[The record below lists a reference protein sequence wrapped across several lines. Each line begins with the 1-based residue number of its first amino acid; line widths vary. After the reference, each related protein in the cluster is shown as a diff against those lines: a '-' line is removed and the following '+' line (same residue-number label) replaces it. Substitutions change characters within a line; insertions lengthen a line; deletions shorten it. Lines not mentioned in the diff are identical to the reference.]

1 VQVGSTVLTDDWRNY
16 PRMDQRG
23 FQHLAL
29 RRGPNTAVGCQ
40 LFRWVHITLSNSKRF
55 LLGTHH
61 KIGP

>member
-1 VQVGSTVLTDDWRNY
+1 
-16 PRMDQRG
+16 MDQRG

-40 LFRWVHITLSNSKRF
+40 LFPWVNITLPNSKRF